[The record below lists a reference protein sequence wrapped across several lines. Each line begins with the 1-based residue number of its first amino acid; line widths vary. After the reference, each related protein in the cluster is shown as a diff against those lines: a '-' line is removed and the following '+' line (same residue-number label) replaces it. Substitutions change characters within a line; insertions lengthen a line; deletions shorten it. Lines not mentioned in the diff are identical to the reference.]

1 MSGAHVSAQ
10 ALVQVRLFL
19 SLFAPDPLLVRL
31 CGGELT
37 LLSSGDVVVVVVA
50 LLVKGVL
57 QAVPNCEMELCTN
70 LLLFVNFGLLVF
82 AKVPEWRSVWL
93 VHSDVHGPGCG

>member
-1 MSGAHVSAQ
+1 MDLWSVLDVSGAHVSAQ

-37 LLSSGDVVVVVVA
+37 LLSSGDVVAVVVAA

-57 QAVPNCEMELCTN
+57 QADPNCEMVLCTN
-70 LLLFVNFGLLVF
+70 L
-82 AKVPEWRSVWL
+82 
-93 VHSDVHGPGCG
+93 

>member
-10 ALVQVRLFL
+10 ALDQVRLFL

-37 LLSSGDVVVVVVA
+37 LLSSGDVVVVDAA

-70 LLLFVNFGLLVF
+70 L
-82 AKVPEWRSVWL
+82 
-93 VHSDVHGPGCG
+93 